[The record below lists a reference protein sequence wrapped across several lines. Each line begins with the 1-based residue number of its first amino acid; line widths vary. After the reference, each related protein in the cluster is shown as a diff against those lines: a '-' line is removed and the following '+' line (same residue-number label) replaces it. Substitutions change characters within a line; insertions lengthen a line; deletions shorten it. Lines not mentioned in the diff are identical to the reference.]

1 MDSRFDRPKKRSRLE
16 KSTRDAY
23 ISKDASLERTRF
35 AELLVLL
42 MTSENGYVRA
52 GDVCDAMRICS
63 SCMERDARSGRRPR
77 VRIKHK
83 WEERVVEIS
92 DTHMWKAAHRLTH
105 VIAHA
110 TLSLRPKLPECHVL
124 AHIDVIPLANKQP
137 PHLRSA
143 SVYIYYLLTA
153 TRPRPSSRPH
163 RPRPPSPAR
172 AAQARDP
179 ARGRRTCPGRSARP
193 PSTRRSRPRT

>member
-77 VRIKHK
+77 VRIRYV
-83 WEERVVEIS
+83 WEETVVKKS
-92 DTHMWKAAHRLTH
+92 DSHIYVYMGKAAH
-105 VIAHA
+105 
-110 TLSLRPKLPECHVL
+110 S
-124 AHIDVIPLANKQP
+124 
-137 PHLRSA
+137 
-143 SVYIYYLLTA
+143 
-153 TRPRPSSRPH
+153 
-163 RPRPPSPAR
+163 
-172 AAQARDP
+172 
-179 ARGRRTCPGRSARP
+179 
-193 PSTRRSRPRT
+193 